1 MILGVP
7 NFLKFLKLK
16 LMLYYMVQS
25 RPMKLGVGIGYI
37 ERHLYMKFEKC
48 LFQLFKRK
56 VDSSFK
62 SHFLKN
68 GSHS

>member
-1 MILGVP
+1 MILGAL

-37 ERHLYMKFEKC
+37 ERHLYMKFENFSFNC
-48 LFQLFKRK
+48 LREKLTL
-56 VDSSFK
+56 V
-62 SHFLKN
+62 LKAIF
-68 GSHS
+68 